1 MNRDTLLLR
10 QVNRAW
16 IQQGR
21 VTSQVFR
28 PTAKDSRR
36 LSVYNGELINAEDAW
51 RHYTD
56 KLGFSSAGV
65 LGVTVGECADHE
77 LSAEPDPE
85 PFPEHAVIRFDGC
98 SSSQMKKKAAQL
110 TRLAVARDWLYR
122 AETSG

>member
-1 MNRDTLLLR
+1 MKRDTLLLR

-21 VTSQVFR
+21 VTSQVFK
-28 PTAKDSRR
+28 PTAKDSKR

-51 RHYTD
+51 RHYTE

-65 LGVTVGECADHE
+65 LGVTVRECEDHE
-77 LSAEPDPE
+77 LSAEPGPE

-98 SSSQMKKKAAQL
+98 SPSQIKKKAAQL

-122 AETSG
+122 TET